1 MPPDRED
8 ARRAWALIR
17 LAALPVI
24 FAGERLVSHPDA
36 RSAGFGWMLAVVG
49 AWALYGLAGAWG
61 RVPRV
66 PVGLAAALDLLAV
79 SGLTYTSGGPYSQVR
94 FAFFLLPVG
103 AAALLRP
110 ALTAAASAAS
120 VLLYLAVSLLYP
132 APPGA
137 GDFELVQ
144 ALYLAW
150 LGGAA
155 VLLSLLLTRR
165 AQEVDALS
173 AARGRLVAQ
182 ALDAEERARRRLA
195 EALHDDAIQNLLAAR
210 QELAAAGEDGGDL
223 TLVERGLDATVG
235 QLRDALFDLHPYLLD
250 HAGLEAALR
259 AVAERAAGRGGFAW
273 TVEVDQGVPET
284 RERLVFSLVREL
296 LANAALHA
304 DADHVAVRVRA
315 DGDVVRVEV
324 EDDGVGIAEGRLR
337 EALRS
342 GHIGL
347 ASATERV
354 EALDGGLDV
363 ASRPGKGKGTL
374 VTASIPARPAVP
386 A

>member
-1 MPPDRED
+1 MPLHRED
-8 ARRAWALIR
+8 AARAWAVIR

-36 RSAGFGWMLAVVG
+36 RSAGFRWLLGAAALWAV
-49 AWALYGLAGAWG
+49 AALAGAYG
-61 RVPRV
+61 RAPRPPAGV
-66 PVGLAAALDLLAV
+66 AAALDLLIVA
-79 SGLTYTSGGPYSQVR
+79 GLTYTSGGPYSQVR

-103 AAALLRP
+103 AAVLLRP
-110 ALTAAASAAS
+110 AFTAAASAAS
-120 VLLYLAVSLLYP
+120 VVLYIAVSLLYP
-132 APPGA
+132 STPDA

-165 AQEVDALS
+165 AQQVDSLS

-182 ALDAEERARRRLA
+182 ALDAEDRARRRLA
-195 EALHDDAIQNLLAAR
+195 EALHDEAIQNLLAAR
-210 QELAAAGEDGGDL
+210 QELTAAREDGGDL
-223 TLVERGLDATVG
+223 SLVERGLDATVG

-250 HAGLEAALR
+250 HAGLAAALR
-259 AVAERAAGRGGFAW
+259 AVAERAASRGGFAW
-273 TVEVDQGVPET
+273 TVDVAPGVPAE

-296 LANAALHA
+296 LANVAQHAGAA
-304 DADHVAVRVRA
+304 HVAVRVA
-315 DGDVVRVEV
+315 TDDGRLRVEV
-324 EDDGVGIAEGRLR
+324 QDDGVGIPAGRLGD
-337 EALRS
+337 ALRA

-354 EALDGGLDV
+354 EALDGRLEV
-363 ASRPGKGKGTL
+363 ASEPGEGTL
-374 VTASIPARPAVP
+374 VRASFPMLAPVRT
-386 A
+386 